1 MSSKKTTMLFDI
13 EILNDL
19 DLWTTER
26 LVEELFLNLVSVKE
40 KIYNTKGI
48 PVTVH
53 KYYHQAREK
62 MYWIPITK
70 GKGRMSFV
78 INLSDLTDKV
88 RKELEEY
95 YKDTGVKG
103 LGLVLKQAVCKI
115 FENLDFEYTHMR
127 VMKNLT
133 VRLIK

>member
-1 MSSKKTTMLFDI
+1 MPSKSTTASIDL
-13 EILNDL
+13 EIPNHL

-26 LVEELFLNLVSVKE
+26 LAEELFLNLVSVKE
-40 KIYNTKGI
+40 NIYNNKGK

-95 YKDTGVKG
+95 YKDTGEKG

-115 FENLDFEYTHMR
+115 FENLDFEYTHMS